1 MITNPQAIWEKTLSE
16 LALQM
21 TRGTFDTWLRGST
34 CESYDADSHTLTIAV
49 KNQYAVEWLQNRLYS
64 SIERTLQYVTG
75 NGTRPRF
82 IVADPD
88 APLVSASSNLPV
100 SEYESEWQAPDFDPA
115 NTKKVAGWF
124 PVPEYACKFWAPLLG
139 RTAWRLWEVIRQ
151 SDIRTD
157 KSEWTP
163 ARRWSLPEL
172 SRMVPCGVQALTGR
186 NRVVEPRTPGAILEI
201 LHPLNE
207 PEREEWTIHQP
218 GAFDTLQAEG
228 AADISATGCRRNRIY
243 TISVRS
249 SLPLLHPTQVADLR
263 AELQTA
269 HESWIIA
276 HGLDPEMW

>member
-1 MITNPQAIWEKTLSE
+1 MIANPQAVWEKTLDE
-16 LALQM
+16 LQLQM
-21 TRGTFDTWLRGST
+21 TKATFDAWLRGSI
-34 CESYDADSHTLTIAV
+34 CSDYDDSSHTLIVNV
-49 KNQYAVEWLQNRLYS
+49 KNQYAVEWLQDRLYPV
-64 SIERTLQYVTG
+64 IERTLQRITG
-75 NGTRPRF
+75 NGTHPRF
-82 IVADPD
+82 IVAEELPRQSIK
-88 APLVSASSNLPV
+88 PQQESAG
-100 SEYESEWQAPDFDPA
+100 SEWQAPDFDPA

-124 PVPEYACKFWAPLLG
+124 PIPEYACHFWAPLLG
-139 RTAWRLWEVIRQ
+139 RTAWRVWEVIRQ

-157 KSEWTP
+157 KTDWTP

-172 SRMVPCGVQALTGR
+172 SRLVPCGVQALTGR
-186 NRVVEPRTPGAILEI
+186 NRVVEPHTPSAALEI

-228 AADISATGCRRNRIY
+228 AAEISAIGNRRNRIY

-269 HESWIIA
+269 HEAWIIA